1 MPINLLDYPH
11 AHTHRW
17 IHTDADIPCMHIS
30 VRPHKSTQIYEKWTH
45 AAIVNSTFSY
55 LLFSH
60 TLTLVFQINAQCNT
74 YLLQYLPPDA
84 YTQVKSWPSFV
95 RGECMSFLWFIQ
107 CVSLF
112 LGKGLG
118 ECIGNR
124 RISQFKLH
132 ATGALA
138 LGGGFSSCELKL
150 SLTLILAF
158 LQHRC
163 AAQPAQT
170 SQRDGDIVTQISP
183 SG

>member
-1 MPINLLDYPH
+1 MY
-11 AHTHRW
+11 
-17 IHTDADIPCMHIS
+17 
-30 VRPHKSTQIYEKWTH
+30 
-45 AAIVNSTFSY
+45 
-55 LLFSH
+55 
-60 TLTLVFQINAQCNT
+60 VF
-74 YLLQYLPPDA
+74 
-84 YTQVKSWPSFV
+84 
-95 RGECMSFLWFIQ
+95 
-107 CVSLF
+107 F

-163 AAQPAQT
+163 AAQPAQAWPEHPKRWGHSHT
-170 SQRDGDIVTQISP
+170 DLPKWVYLARG
-183 SG
+183 

>member
-17 IHTDADIPCMHIS
+17 IHTDADIPCVHIS

-45 AAIVNSTFSY
+45 AASVNSTFSY

-60 TLTLVFQINAQCNT
+60 TLTLVFQINAHCNT
-74 YLLQYLPPDA
+74 YPQTLTHKWNPDLLLLE
-84 YTQVKSWPSFV
+84 V
-95 RGECMSFLWFIQ
+95 CLFLWFIQ
-107 CVSLF
+107 CVCLF

-163 AAQPAQT
+163 AAQPAQAWPEHPKEMGT
-170 SQRDGDIVTQISP
+170 
-183 SG
+183 